1 MRGLEEMM
9 EHQRLHSVRKCRF
22 PGNWDRAAISV
33 HHLSSTLFCDAQQE
47 ICLKSSVPA
56 QSLSQGTDN
65 SMDHSSQFVYDPHSN
80 MERMALVESWRHR
93 AEAAFY
99 VIKEGGSARQ

>member
-1 MRGLEEMM
+1 M
-9 EHQRLHSVRKCRF
+9 EHQRLYSVQQCRF
-22 PGNWDRAAISV
+22 PGSRGRAPIPV
-33 HHLSSTLFCDAQQE
+33 HHLSSTLFCDAQQA

-65 SMDHSSQFVYDPHSN
+65 SMNQSLQSVFERHGADSN

-93 AEAAFY
+93 AGPAFY
-99 VIKEGGSARQ
+99 VINEGGSAIQ